1 MSRPASESEIAAV
14 LDTLRSGWLTM
25 GPRTQAFEAA
35 FAEWAGA
42 AHAVAVGS
50 GTAAVHLALLAA
62 GVQPGDEVVVPALG
76 PPQLAAAPA
85 WCGATAVFEDAVPV
99 LEAAPKDARFILAVG
114 LWGRRLPDALQ
125 EQEGLV
131 SDVAGRLVFHSL
143 DEGTPL
149 SVGLGGV
156 VTTEDEQLAAR
167 VRTLR
172 GHALTSGTWDR
183 HRGHSAGYDVIDIGF
198 NYRMDE
204 ARAALATAKLETV
217 DEELAR
223 RAAAAAHYAQE
234 LDTLGA
240 GVAAFADRDARDRA
254 AAALSGAGFATSV
267 TPLLAD
273 LPHARELA
281 ERHLQLPLDGDAEA
295 VVRALR
301 RAA

>member
-1 MSRPASESEIAAV
+1 MRQAEIDAV

-25 GPRTQAFEAA
+25 GPRTQAFEKA
-35 FAEWAGA
+35 FAEWSGA
-42 AHAVAVGS
+42 EHAVAVGS
-50 GTAAVHLALLAA
+50 GTAAVHLSLLAC

-76 PPQLAAAPA
+76 SPALAAAPG
-85 WCGATAVFEDAVPV
+85 WCGATAVFEDAAPV
-99 LEAAPKDARFILAVG
+99 LAAAPKDARHILAVG

-125 EQEGLV
+125 EQDGLI
-131 SDVAGRLVFHSL
+131 SDVAGRAVFHSL

-156 VTTEDEQLAAR
+156 VTTDDEEVAKR

-204 ARAALATAKLETV
+204 ARAALAAAKLETV

-223 RAAAAAHYAQE
+223 RAAVAAHYAQE
-234 LDTLGA
+234 LDTVGA
-240 GVAAFADRDARDRA
+240 GVVLFEDRA
-254 AAALSGAGFATSV
+254 ARDAALAAVPGATV

-273 LPHARELA
+273 RPLASDLA
-281 ERHLQLPLDGDAEA
+281 ERHLQLPLDADAEA
-295 VVRALR
+295 VVRSLR

>member
-1 MSRPASESEIAAV
+1 MSRPATEPEIAAV
-14 LDTLRSGWLTM
+14 MDTLRSGWLTM

-42 AHAVAVGS
+42 GHAVAVGS
-50 GTAAVHLALLAA
+50 GAAAVHLALLAVGA
-62 GVQPGDEVVVPALG
+62 GPGEQVVVPALG
-76 PPQLAAAPA
+76 PSVLAAAPA
-85 WCGATAVFEDAVPV
+85 WCGATAVFEDAAPV
-99 LEAAPKDARFILAVG
+99 LAAVPEGARLVLAAG
-114 LWGRRLPDALQ
+114 LWGHRLPDALQ
-125 EQEGLV
+125 AQEGLV
-131 SDVAGRLVFHSL
+131 SDVAGRAVFHSL
-143 DEGTPL
+143 DEGAPL

-156 VTTEDEQLAAR
+156 VTTDDEAVAAR

-204 ARAALATAKLETV
+204 ARAALAAAKLETI

-234 LDTLGA
+234 LETLGA
-240 GVAAFADRDARDRA
+240 GVAAFPDAQARDRA
-254 AAALSGAGFATSV
+254 AAALSGEGITWSI

-273 LPHARELA
+273 LPAARDLA
-281 ERHLQLPLDGDAEA
+281 DRHLQLPLDGDAEA
-295 VVRALR
+295 VVRCLK
-301 RAA
+301 RA

>member
-1 MSRPASESEIAAV
+1 MRQEEIDAV

-42 AHAVAVGS
+42 EHAVAVGS
-50 GTAAVHLALLAA
+50 GTAAIHLALLACGA
-62 GVQPGDEVVVPALG
+62 GPGDEVVVPALG
-76 PPQLAAAPA
+76 SPALAAAPA
-85 WCGATAVFEDAVPV
+85 WCGATAVFEDAAPV
-99 LEAAPKDARFILAVG
+99 LAAAPEGARFVLATG
-114 LWGRRLPDALQ
+114 LWGQRLPDALQ
-125 EQEGLV
+125 SHEGLV
-131 SDVAGRLVFHSL
+131 SDVVGRAVFHSL

-156 VTTEDEQLAAR
+156 VTSDDEEVAAR

-183 HRGHSAGYDVIDIGF
+183 HRGHSAGYDVVDIGF

-204 ARAALATAKLETV
+204 ARAALATAKLETL
-217 DEELAR
+217 DEALSR
-223 RAAAAAHYAQE
+223 RAEVAAYYAQE
-234 LDTLGA
+234 IDTLGA
-240 GVAAFADRDARDRA
+240 GVAGFPDGDARDRA
-254 AAALSGAGFATSV
+254 AAALAGEGFETSV

-273 LPHARELA
+273 RPGASAYA
-281 ERHLQLPLDGDAEA
+281 ERHLVLPQDADAEA
-295 VVRALR
+295 VVRCLR

>member
-1 MSRPASESEIAAV
+1 MRASGVEAV

-42 AHAVAVGS
+42 QHAVAVGS
-50 GTAAVHLALLAA
+50 GTAAIHLALLAC
-62 GVQPGDEVVVPALG
+62 GVEAGDEVVVPALG
-76 PPQLAAAPA
+76 PAALAAAPA
-85 WCGATAVFEDAVPV
+85 WCGATAVFEDAAPV
-99 LEAAPKDARFILAVG
+99 LTAAPKDARFILAVG

-131 SDVAGRLVFHSL
+131 SDSAGRAVFHSL

-156 VTTEDEQLAAR
+156 VTTDDEQVAAR

-183 HRGHSAGYDVIDIGF
+183 HRGHSAGYDVVDIGF

-217 DEELAR
+217 DEELSR
-223 RAAAAAHYAQE
+223 RAAVVAHYAQE

-240 GVAAFADRDARDRA
+240 GVAAFGDSAARDRA
-254 AAALSGAGFATSV
+254 AAALAADGFQTSV

-273 LPHARELA
+273 RPQARELF
-281 ERHLQLPLDGDAEA
+281 ERHLQLPLDADAEA
-295 VVRALR
+295 VVSCLR

>member
-1 MSRPASESEIAAV
+1 MRQAEMDAV

-35 FAEWAGA
+35 FADWAGA
-42 AHAVAVGS
+42 GHAVAVGS
-50 GTAAVHLALLAA
+50 GTAAVHLALLAC

-76 PPQLAAAPA
+76 PAALAAAPG
-85 WCGATAVFEDAVPV
+85 WCGATAVFEDASPV
-99 LEAAPKDARFILAVG
+99 LAAAPKDARHILAVG

-125 EQEGLV
+125 EQEGLI
-131 SDVAGRLVFHSL
+131 SDVAGRAVFHSL
-143 DEGTPL
+143 DEGAPL

-156 VTTEDEQLAAR
+156 VTTDDEEVAAR

-223 RAAAAAHYAQE
+223 RAGVAAFYAQE
-234 LDTLGA
+234 LDTIGA
-240 GVAAFADRDARDRA
+240 GVALFADRTARD
-254 AAALSGAGFATSV
+254 AALAAVPGASV

-273 LPHARELA
+273 RPMARDLA
-281 ERHLQLPLDGDAEA
+281 ERHLRLPLDGDAEA
-295 VVRALR
+295 VLSDLR

>member
-1 MSRPASESEIAAV
+1 MRQAEIDAV

-50 GTAAVHLALLAA
+50 GTAALHLSLLAL
-62 GVQPGDEVVVPALG
+62 GVGEGDEVVVPALG
-76 PPQLAAAPA
+76 PAALAAAPS
-85 WCGATAVFEDAVPV
+85 WCGATAVFEDAAPV
-99 LEAAPKDARFILAVG
+99 LAAAPAEARFILAVG
-114 LWGRRLPDALQ
+114 LWGRRLPDRLQ

-131 SDVAGRLVFHSL
+131 SDVAGKLVFHSL
-143 DEGTPL
+143 DEGAPL

-156 VTTEDEQLAAR
+156 VTTEDEDLAAR

-172 GHALTSGTWDR
+172 GHALTTGTWDR
-183 HRGHSAGYDVIDIGF
+183 HRGHAAGYDVIDIGF

-204 ARAALATAKLETV
+204 ARAALAAAKLETI

-234 LDTLGA
+234 LETLGA
-240 GVAAFADRDARDRA
+240 GVAAFPDAQARDRA
-254 AAALSGAGFATSV
+254 AAALSGEGITWSI

-273 LPHARELA
+273 LPAARDLA
-281 ERHLQLPLDGDAEA
+281 DRHLQLPLDGDAEA
-295 VVRALR
+295 VVRCLR
-301 RAA
+301 RA

>member
-1 MSRPASESEIAAV
+1 MKEAEIAAV

-50 GTAAVHLALLAA
+50 GTAAIHLALLAA
-62 GVQPGDEVVVPALG
+62 GAGEGDEVVVPALG
-76 PPQLAAAPA
+76 PAVLAAAPS
-85 WCGATAVFEDAVPV
+85 WCGATAVFEDAEPV
-99 LEAAPKDARFILAVG
+99 LSAAPEGARHILAVG
-114 LWGRRLPDALQ
+114 LWGRRLPDRLQ

-143 DEGTPL
+143 DEGAPL

-156 VTTEDEQLAAR
+156 VTTDDEALAAR

-204 ARAALATAKLETV
+204 ARAALATAKLETI
-217 DEELAR
+217 DEALAR
-223 RAAAAAHYAQE
+223 RAEIAAHYAQE

-240 GVAAFADRDARDRA
+240 GVAAFAGREARDRA
-254 AAALSGAGFATSV
+254 AAALAADGIATSV

-273 LPHARELA
+273 LPKASELA
-281 ERHLQLPLDGDAEA
+281 DRHLQLPLDGDAEA
-295 VVRALR
+295 VVRSLR